1 MTTQFTCSYWEK
13 RHRFPCT
20 WLSKC
25 IMAASTTISTV
36 FLKTF
41 NFLNISV
48 MMETEEYFSQG
59 ELKQLIKHQIN
70 SLLGD
75 FNLILLHLQINS
87 QWHKTSFVVS
97 EVKNTFQSILLKI
110 NKQKNHQPKNK
121 KKYHHHTVI

>member
-1 MTTQFTCSYWEK
+1 
-13 RHRFPCT
+13 
-20 WLSKC
+20 
-25 IMAASTTISTV
+25 MAASTTISTV

-110 NKQKNHQPKNK
+110 NK
-121 KKYHHHTVI
+121 

>member
-1 MTTQFTCSYWEK
+1 
-13 RHRFPCT
+13 
-20 WLSKC
+20 
-25 IMAASTTISTV
+25 
-36 FLKTF
+36 
-41 NFLNISV
+41 

-110 NKQKNHQPKNK
+110 NK
-121 KKYHHHTVI
+121 